1 MAELHLGSDVGGTFT
16 DFVVMDRESG
26 SFSVGKTLTTPHNPA
41 VGVTDG
47 AEEVLRR
54 LGASL
59 SDVGQINHCT
69 TLAGN
74 LIVERKGAKVGLVAT
89 RGFRDSLEMGRE
101 LRYDIFDLLITRAEP
116 LVRRYLRRTVSERI
130 DRDGNVVRPL
140 DLDELDGIVS
150 FFRAEGVE
158 SIAVALLHAYR
169 DATHEQRIRNRLRE
183 RYPEFYVSVSSEVAP
198 EVREFERTS
207 TTVANAYVQPAMDR
221 YAEDMV
227 VRFRGKGFGGT
238 VYPMVSGGGLTTLD
252 VALEFPVRMVESGPA
267 AGAVAAAYYGQV
279 LGERDVVSFDMGGTT
294 AKVCLNR
301 AGTPS
306 RTNELEVAREHRFR
320 KGSGITLRV
329 PAIEMVEIGAGGGS
343 IAHIDSMG
351 LLKVGPES
359 AGADPGPVCYGRG
372 GADPTVTDADL
383 LLGYL
388 DPGHFLGGEMSLAA
402 GPARE
407 TIMERL
413 GRPLGVDLTRAAAG
427 IHDVVNENMATAARV
442 YASEQGVD
450 LRRFAMIAFGGAG
463 PVHAY
468 RVARRLGISRVI
480 CPLGAG
486 VFSSVGLLVAPR
498 SFDFVHSYITRLDSL
513 DWDYLDQVHRGMESH
528 ALEIL
533 TAAGAD
539 PATIVT
545 QHTADMRYVG
555 QGFEVNVPLAR
566 EDIDSRDHRRLEEVF
581 NSNYER
587 IFHRRLNHVPVE
599 AITWRFTASE
609 PPPRPE
615 MRFGPPPT
623 SQYAQYP
630 TGLKGTRPIFIHEE
644 GGYADVPVYDRYSLR
659 PGTSFPGPAVV
670 EERES
675 TVVVGPDAR
684 VSVDSHLNL
693 IMELGEA

>member
-1 MAELHLGSDVGGTFT
+1 MAELYLGSDVGGTFT
-16 DFVVMDRESG
+16 DFVVMDRES
-26 SFSVGKTLTTPHNPA
+26 STFSVGKTLTTPQNPA

-47 AEEVLRR
+47 AEEVVRR
-54 LGASL
+54 LGSTLA
-59 SDVGQINHCT
+59 DVAQINHCT

-89 RGFRDSLEMGRE
+89 EGFRDSLEMGRE

-116 LVRRYLRRTVSERI
+116 LVRRYLRKTVSERM
-130 DRDGNVVRPL
+130 DRAGNVVRPL
-140 DLDELDGIVS
+140 DLDELDAIVS
-150 FFRAEGVE
+150 FFQAEGVE
-158 SIAVALLHAYR
+158 SIAVALLHSYR
-169 DATHEQRIRNRLRE
+169 DSTHEQRIRDRLRE
-183 RYPEFYVSVSSEVAP
+183 RYPNFYVSVSSEVAP

-221 YAEDMV
+221 YAEDMK
-227 VRFRGKGFGGT
+227 VRFEGLGFGGT
-238 VYPMVSGGGLTTLD
+238 IYPMVSGGGLTTLD

-267 AGAVAAAYYGQV
+267 AGAVAAAYYGQL
-279 LGERDVVSFDMGGTT
+279 LGQQDVVSFDMGGTT

-301 AGTPS
+301 SGTPS

-343 IAHIDSMG
+343 IAHIDTMG
-351 LLKVGPES
+351 LLKVGPGS

-372 GADPTVTDADL
+372 GTEPTVTDADL
-383 LLGYL
+383 ILGYL
-388 DPGHFLGGEMSLAA
+388 DPGHFLGGEMSLD
-402 GPARE
+402 PDRARDAV
-407 TIMERL
+407 MERV
-413 GRPLGVDLTRAAAG
+413 GTPLGVDLTRAASG

-468 RVARRLGISRVI
+468 RVAKRLGTSKVI

-498 SFDFVHSYITRLDSL
+498 SFDFVHSYIARLDSL
-513 DWDYLDQVHRGMESH
+513 DWDYLHDMYRGMESH
-528 ALEIL
+528 AQEIL
-533 TAAGAD
+533 TSAGAD
-539 PATIVT
+539 PATIYM

-555 QGFEVNVPLAR
+555 QGFEVNVPLTR
-566 EDIDSRDHRRLEEVF
+566 EDIASRDHGRLEEVF
-581 NSNYER
+581 NANYER
-587 IFHRRLNHVPVE
+587 LFHRRLNHVPVE
-599 AITWRFTASE
+599 AITWRFSASE

-615 MRFGPPPT
+615 MRFRAPGT
-623 SQYAQYP
+623 SSYP
-630 TGLKGTRPIFIHEE
+630 NGLKGKRPVFIHEE
-644 GGYADVPVYDRYSLR
+644 GGYADVPVYDRYSLQ
-659 PGTSFPGPAVV
+659 PGMSFTGPAVV

-684 VSVDSHLNL
+684 VTVDSYLNL
-693 IMELGEA
+693 IMELE